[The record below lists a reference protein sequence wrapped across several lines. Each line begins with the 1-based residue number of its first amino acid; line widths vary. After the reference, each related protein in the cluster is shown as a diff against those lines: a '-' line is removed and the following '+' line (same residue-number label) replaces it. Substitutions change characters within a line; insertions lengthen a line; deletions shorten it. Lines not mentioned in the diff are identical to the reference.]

1 MADKILIVDDDVE
14 LRQELKDLLS
24 EYEVLE
30 ASEGRLALD
39 MLKRANEIGVVI
51 LDVMMPGLSG
61 LDILAEIK
69 RIEPEL
75 TTIMLT
81 GHGSKDVAIEAL
93 RSRADNFLEKPVDPQ
108 ALKEIVDKS
117 LEATKGDPNL
127 PLGTKEK
134 IEKVLRFVERN
145 CFKKT
150 TLKEAARAVYL
161 SPKYLSRI
169 FKERTGM
176 GFSQYRLKIK
186 TERAKELLSKPGYN
200 VGQIS
205 DKLGYEN
212 IESFIRQFKK
222 ITGYTPTEF
231 RRKSIDAKS
240 KRKAKR

>member
-1 MADKILIVDDDVE
+1 MTDKILIVDDDAQ
-14 LRQELKDLLS
+14 LREELKELLS
-24 EYEVLE
+24 EYEVFE
-30 ASEGRLALD
+30 ASDGRLALE
-39 MLKRANEIGVVI
+39 MLRRANEIGVVI

-69 RIEPEL
+69 KLEPGL
-75 TTIMLT
+75 TTIILT

-108 ALKEIVDKS
+108 ALKEIVDKA
-117 LEATKGDPNL
+117 LEATKSGTDE
-127 PLGTKEK
+127 PLGTQEK
-134 IEKVLRFVERN
+134 VEKVLRFIERN

-150 TLKEAARAVYL
+150 TLTEAARAVYL

-176 GFSQYRLKIK
+176 GFSKYRLKIK
-186 TERAKELLSKPGYN
+186 TERAKELLRKGGYN

-222 ITGYTPTEF
+222 ITGYTPTEY
-231 RRKSIDAKS
+231 RRRHSGPRS